1 MYTFVLSKTYK
12 IYNGHVWYVWIYV
25 KIAQPEAHLAF
36 SKSIINIWKPAKSDG
51 RLGWFDWKKLYKK

>member
-25 KIAQPEAHLAF
+25 KIAQPEAHLA
-36 SKSIINIWKPAKSDG
+36 SVSQ
-51 RLGWFDWKKLYKK
+51 L